1 MDEQHIVDHVGRIGA
16 SHAPERVTQVAVLD
30 GGTAGLKED
39 GEVVGEND
47 TAERCGDLGEADL
60 LPGEEVEEQEPR
72 GVVVG
77 GRDEVAVRV
86 EEGAAGEG
94 QVVTPGEAEAVEAA
108 EREVEE
114 RL

>member
-1 MDEQHIVDHVGRIGA
+1 
-16 SHAPERVTQVAVLD
+16 VLD
-30 GGTAGLKED
+30 GGTAGHKEN
-39 GEVVGEND
+39 GEVIGEDD
-47 TAERCGDLGEADL
+47 TTERHRDLGEADL
-60 LPGEEVEEQEPR
+60 LPGEEVEKQEPR

-77 GRDEVAVRV
+77 GSDEVAVRV

-94 QVVTPGEAEAVEAA
+94 QVVTLGEAEAVEAA